1 MSMRRKFFLAFAL
14 VLAVNLAGMAVNG
27 AMALRLFDLN
37 RKMDVTTSAV
47 TERYLPLIE
56 LIKNIEIDILRTQA
70 ILADLAASRDPAALD
85 AGLTRADEAV
95 EGFRYHLQASLEMTQ
110 ALGLTDASRT
120 LEGVTLAFEPFIESG
135 RAMARAFALGD
146 AEGGLR
152 LKDDFDGAA
161 LGLQTL
167 TESLVEE
174 SQGGVAQSATTLFE
188 DRTLLEN
195 GVRSQAWLQGG
206 SAVLSLA
213 LVVVVLIA
221 FDRQMVEP
229 VARVTDVTT
238 RMADGDLTVDIPG
251 LRRKDEMGKL
261 ANAIEVFRGNALKV
275 RQSAAQQ
282 DAEHRRNRR
291 KLQSEILA
299 LTNAIDQ
306 EVSGAIGVVMTQADS
321 MLTTATA
328 MDSTVSRVLGQS
340 QEAAGAAQTANGSVD
355 AVAAAAEELSASVGE
370 ISRQVEQS
378 TRIATEAERE
388 ADKVGAIVSGLRR
401 EAQGIGE
408 VVSLISDIASQTN
421 LLALNATIE
430 AARAGDAGKG
440 FAVVAGEVKS
450 LANQTS
456 KATEQIAGQVTAIQR
471 ATQDAVDALAA
482 IIATIGEISSISGG
496 ISQAVGQQSAATQEI
511 AQAAQD
517 AAQGTQQ
524 AAASID
530 EVAGATEETGSRAHE
545 VRESATAMRQRLGS
559 MKDAIDHIVR
569 SGAEENRHAN
579 ERHTINIAAT
589 LTLGGERR
597 PCLLQDV
604 ALIGTGILDRPF
616 PAARGSEFE
625 CELPNFGMWKGSVVA
640 VTEHNTHVRF
650 DLDETATAKLEEF
663 IATRKK
669 SA

>member
-14 VLAVNLAGMAVNG
+14 ILVVNLAGMAVNG

-37 RKMDVTTSAV
+37 HKMEGTTSAV

-70 ILADLAASRDPAALD
+70 TLTDLAASRDPAALE
-85 AGLTRADEAV
+85 AGLTKVDETV
-95 EGFRYHLQASLEMTQ
+95 DGFRYHLQASQEMTQ
-110 ALGLTDASRT
+110 ALGLADASRT
-120 LEGVTLAFEPFIESG
+120 LEGVALAFEPFLESG
-135 RAMARAFALGD
+135 RAMAQAFAGND
-146 AEGGLR
+146 IQGGFR
-152 LKDDFDGAA
+152 LKEDFDGAA

-188 DRTLLEN
+188 DRDQLEN
-195 GVRSQAWLQGG
+195 AVRNQAWLQGA

-229 VARVTDVTT
+229 VARVTDITA
-238 RMADGDLTVDIPG
+238 RMADGDLSVDIPG
-251 LRRKDEMGKL
+251 LDRKDEMGRL
-261 ANAIEVFRGNALKV
+261 AHAIEVFRGNALKV

-306 EVSGAIGVVMTQADS
+306 EVSGAISVVMTQADS
-321 MLTTATA
+321 MLDTATA
-328 MDSTVSRVLGQS
+328 MDSTVARVLGQS
-340 QEAAGAAQTANGSVD
+340 QEASGAAQTANGSVD
-355 AVAAAAEELSASVGE
+355 AVAAAAEELTASVGE

-388 ADKVGAIVSGLRR
+388 ADKVGTIVSGLQR
-401 EAQGIGE
+401 EAQSIGE
-408 VVSLISDIASQTN
+408 VVSLINDIASQTN

-456 KATEQIAGQVTAIQR
+456 KATEQIAGQVGSIQR
-471 ATQDAVDALAA
+471 ATKDAVDALAA
-482 IIATIGEISSISGG
+482 IAATIGEISSISGG
-496 ISQAVGQQSAATQEI
+496 IAQSVNQQSSATQEI
-511 AQAAQD
+511 ARAAQD

-524 AAASID
+524 AAAGID
-530 EVAGATEETGSRAHE
+530 DVAGATEETGTRAHE
-545 VRESATAMRQRLGS
+545 VRESATAMRQRLGT

-569 SGAEENRHAN
+569 SGAEDNRHAN
-579 ERHTINIAAT
+579 ERHTINIAAS
-589 LTLGGERR
+589 LILGGDRR

-616 PAARGSEFE
+616 PVPRGSEFE
-625 CELPNFGMWKGSVVA
+625 CELPNIGTWKGSVVA
-640 VTEHNTHVRF
+640 VTEQNTHVRF
-650 DLDETATAKLEEF
+650 DLDEAASAKLEEF
-663 IATRKK
+663 IAARKK